1 MKLNDEI
8 RRSTQLRTLLK
19 RVVVN
24 RTWKKISG
32 PYGIWTHD
40 LCDTGAVLR
49 IISNLVL
56 FHIYLPKSMLAL
68 WVIKLI
74 NALQFT
80 LLCRMWAQHSKIYRI
95 WPAFCGI
102 CIWRSPRLNDGSS
115 RRYQKLGHDW
125 HFEALFEKKG
135 SHFFPNNK
143 TRSSTCLWSGLS
155 GQWMTLLIFILVLT
169 IPSTVWVI
177 PLHVTVQYR

>member
-1 MKLNDEI
+1 M
-8 RRSTQLRTLLK
+8 
-19 RVVVN
+19 
-24 RTWKKISG
+24 
-32 PYGIWTHD
+32 
-40 LCDTGAVLR
+40 
-49 IISNLVL
+49 LV
-56 FHIYLPKSMLAL
+56 HIYLPKPMLAL
-68 WVIKLI
+68 RVIKLM

-135 SHFFPNNK
+135 SHFFSNNK
-143 TRSSTCLWSGLS
+143 TRSSTCLRFELS
-155 GQWMTLLIFILVLT
+155 GQWMTLLIFILVPT
-169 IPSTVWVI
+169 IPSWLFNTGNWM
-177 PLHVTVQYR
+177 PEKENQTAWVTVILKKWGQLAEVTRIPGRNLA